1 MTSEIKIALL
11 ADRGV
16 ISVEGADAGKFLQGL
31 VTNDVAKLQSEPAIH
46 TGLLSPQG
54 KILFEFFVVKDGG
67 KFLIDVARDRVADLI
82 KRLTL
87 YKLRAAVTIADVS
100 KDVAVY
106 ADFGGET
113 VLDRGIVYRDPRQA
127 ELGNRV
133 IITDGPEITATVD
146 AQAYHAHRVA
156 LAVPEG
162 GRDYI
167 FGDAFPHEAR
177 FDELGGVSFSK
188 GCFVGQE
195 VVSRME
201 HRGTAR
207 KRVVPVSLRG
217 GTLAE
222 GASIQAGG
230 VEIGRIGTV
239 AGQRALALLRL
250 DRADEFAAKGVP
262 LMAGDATVTVDLPP
276 GAYATPA
283 PA

>member
-113 VLDRGIVYRDPRQA
+113 VLDRGIVYRDPRRA

-133 IITDGPEITATVD
+133 IVKDGPEIAATVD

-207 KRVVPVSLRG
+207 KRVVPLSLRG
-217 GTLAE
+217 GTPTE
-222 GASIQAGG
+222 GASILAGG

-250 DRADEFAAKGVP
+250 DRADEFAAKGVS

-276 GAYATPA
+276 GAHVTPA

>member
-16 ISVEGADAGKFLQGL
+16 ISVEGPDAGKFLQGL
-31 VTNDVAKLQSEPAIH
+31 VTNDVAKLQSEPAMH

-54 KILFEFFVVKDGG
+54 KILFEFFVVKKGD

-87 YKLRAAVTIADVS
+87 YKLRAAVTFVDIS
-100 KDVAVY
+100 KDVSVY
-106 ADFGGET
+106 ADFGDEPA
-113 VLDRGIVYRDPRQA
+113 LDRGIVYRDPRQS

-133 IITDGPEITATVD
+133 IIKDSVEIAATVD
-146 AQAYHAHRVA
+146 AQAYHARRVA

-162 GRDYI
+162 GRDYT

-239 AGQRALALLRL
+239 ADQRALALLRL

-262 LMAGDATVTVDLPP
+262 LMAGDATITVDLPP
-276 GAYATPA
+276 GAYVTPA

>member
-31 VTNDVAKLQSEPAIH
+31 VTNDVAKLQSDPAIH

-133 IITDGPEITATVD
+133 IINDGPEITATVD

>member
-67 KFLIDVARDRVADLI
+67 KFLIDVARDRVAELI

-100 KDVAVY
+100 KDIAVY

-113 VLDRGIVYRDPRQA
+113 VLDRGIVYRDPRRA

-133 IITDGPEITATVD
+133 IIKDSVEITATVD

-167 FGDAFPHEAR
+167 FGDAFPHEAL
-177 FDELGGVSFSK
+177 FDQLGGVSFSK

-207 KRVVPVSLRG
+207 KRVVPVS
-217 GTLAE
+217 
-222 GASIQAGG
+222 
-230 VEIGRIGTV
+230 
-239 AGQRALALLRL
+239 
-250 DRADEFAAKGVP
+250 FAARPRGRVCRQRC
-262 LMAGDATVTVDLPP
+262 AADG
-276 GAYATPA
+276 G
-283 PA
+283 

>member
-54 KILFEFFVVKDGG
+54 KILFEFLVVKDGG

-133 IITDGPEITATVD
+133 IINDGPEIKATVD

-162 GRDYI
+162 GRDYM
-167 FGDAFPHEAR
+167 FGDAFPHEAL
-177 FDELGGVSFSK
+177 FDQLGGVSFSK

-250 DRADEFAAKGVP
+250 DRAEEFAAKGVP
-262 LMAGDATVTVDLPP
+262 LMAGDAMVTVDLPP

>member
-16 ISVEGADAGKFLQGL
+16 ISVDGADAGKFLQGL

-54 KILFEFFVVKDGG
+54 KILFEFFVAKDGG

-133 IITDGPEITATVD
+133 IINDGPEITATVD

>member
-133 IITDGPEITATVD
+133 IINDGPEITATVD